1 MIDHN
6 VFKRQA
12 SLTYLKGKYLHSLPD
27 GTTNVD
33 EDSELDILL
42 FYVNNSYKIVP
53 VVFDVKNEKIIFPEF
68 IESIVDDLIEVHVNL
83 INDIKDYKKEYLLDS
98 QKFRIIGD
106 YVKELTEAKYMLLS
120 EDTVNGFLE
129 KDKESGKNR
138 FFVENGYEY
147 KLIKKDIAS
156 ISSTRM
162 TRGLEN
168 YELHPDRIDT
178 SAYKDYEISA
188 LEEYIV
194 KSTLDGK
201 EHYTLLTGEPGTGK
215 STIAKVVAEKEQI
228 PVYQMQ
234 FSNGTD
240 EEGALCGVIPNTE
253 DPKGTPWLRK
263 ESVLLFAMRHGGLVI
278 LDEINKAPTLMT
290 SALNSILDDNA
301 SYTTDTGEVVHL
313 HKDFR
318 LIATMNPKVENIV
331 NDSTVNR
338 FRVFRIGSL
347 SDEQLKSRLM
357 VQLPELKDNSEIAE
371 IMIKHYNKINSEL
384 SAQGKITNTPRNLL
398 SLASSILELG
408 SLGYKITETRV
419 QNIYRCNF
427 IDWLDVNYIADN
439 NEYDKLYSLS
449 DTLGKELYKKVIVQ
463 EKEDKDLGI
472 TISLNTNYNKNLEE
486 LQRIE
491 ESLREELKMK

>member
-1 MIDHN
+1 MINCN

-12 SLTYLKGKYLHSLPD
+12 SLTYLKGKYLKELPD
-27 GTTNVD
+27 GKTEVD
-33 EDSELDILL
+33 KDSELDVLL
-42 FYVNNSYKIVP
+42 FYVNNSYKVVP
-53 VVFDVKNEKIIFPEF
+53 VIFDVKNDKIIFPEF
-68 IESIVDDLIEVHVNL
+68 IESIVDDLIEVHTSL
-83 INDIKDYKKEYLLDS
+83 INDLKKYDKEYLVDS
-98 QKFRIIGD
+98 QKFEIVGD
-106 YVKELTEAKYMLLS
+106 YVKELTEDKIMLLS
-120 EDTVNGFLE
+120 ENTVNKFFE

-138 FFVENGYEY
+138 FSIKKGYKY
-147 KLIKKDIAS
+147 QLIKKDVAS
-156 ISSTRM
+156 ISSDKM

-178 SAYKDYEISA
+178 SSYKDYEIST

-194 KSTLDGK
+194 MSTMDGK
-201 EHYTLLTGEPGTGK
+201 EHYTLLTGDPGTGK
-215 STIAKVVAEKEQI
+215 STIAKVIAEREQI

-263 ESVLLFAMRHGGLVI
+263 ESVLLFAMRYGGLVI
-278 LDEINKAPTLMT
+278 LDEINKAPTSMT

-318 LIATMNPKVENIV
+318 LIATMNPKVENVV

-357 VQLPELKDNSEIAE
+357 VQLPELKNNNEIADL
-371 IMIKHYNKINSEL
+371 MISHYNKINSEL
-384 SAQGKITNTPRNLL
+384 AVEGKITNTPRNLL
-398 SLASSILELG
+398 ALASSILELA
-408 SLGYKITETRV
+408 SLGYEITKTRI
-419 QNIYRCNF
+419 QNIYRSNF

-449 DTLGKELYKKVIVQ
+449 DTLGEELFKKVIVQ

-472 TISLNTNYNKNLEE
+472 TISLNTSYNKNIEE
-486 LQRIE
+486 LSRIE
-491 ESLREELKMK
+491 KSLRDELARK